1 MIENVKIH
9 NNKDLVKFVIDA
21 ICDADLRCKM
31 QDVPDILDNNR
42 EFNVDEFIDTIG
54 KNIDK
59 EPGLEIQND
68 SMLFVELL
76 LKGNLTVTP
85 RQLNMLSELTK

>member
-9 NNKDLVKFVIDA
+9 NNKDLAKFVIDA
-21 ICDADLRCKM
+21 ICDADLRYKM